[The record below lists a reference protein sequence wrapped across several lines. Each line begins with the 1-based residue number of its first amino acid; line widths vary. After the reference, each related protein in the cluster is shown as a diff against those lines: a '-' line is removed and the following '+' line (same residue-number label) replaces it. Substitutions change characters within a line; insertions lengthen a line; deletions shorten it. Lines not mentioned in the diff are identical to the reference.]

1 MKVFTEKDYFI
12 VTRLFP
18 EIGKI
23 GRLSEPRTPYYLGS
37 EDEYEVHN
45 EHDKLFKKILERP
58 KDAEFIIKKALKLDE
73 KKSLD
78 ITSVRNEFVTV
89 DFRGKQADMI
99 YKLKDKEVYF
109 IIEHQS
115 TQDEDMAFRVLE
127 YQIEVMRR
135 AFWKNSFKR
144 KHHAKVIT
152 IVIYTGQGEWKE
164 LQSIDEIQEKF
175 GYKIRPTIDYQGIG
189 EYNVLSISNCTN
201 EELLKDDTFI
211 SKAILIEKVRGEDE
225 LINILDKMLPTIKE
239 DERADMIGI
248 LRYVL
253 IKDLGKEKAEKYIKI
268 LEGGID
274 MGGFVNELRA
284 DRERT
289 ILRAEEKGKKEGRVQ
304 EAIRVAKSMLKE
316 KIDIATIEKITR
328 LNRNQFM

>member
-1 MKVFTEKDYFI
+1 MKIFTEKDYFR
-12 VTRLFP
+12 VKKLFP
-18 EIGKI
+18 GIGKI
-23 GRLSEPRTPYYLGS
+23 GSLSEPKTPYYLGS
-37 EDEYEVHN
+37 EDEYEVHK

-58 KDAEFIIKKALKLDE
+58 KDAEFVIKKALKLD
-73 KKSLD
+73 KNKSLD
-78 ITSVRNEFVTV
+78 IISVRNEFVTV

-99 YKLKDKEVYF
+99 YKLREKEVYF

-115 TQDEDMAFRVLE
+115 TQDADMAFRVLE
-127 YQIEVMRR
+127 YQVEVM
-135 AFWKNSFKR
+135 NHSFIENGFKSNP
-144 KHHAKVIT
+144 HAKVIT
-152 IVIYTGQGEWKE
+152 IVIYTGQGEWKKP
-164 LQSIDEIQEKF
+164 QSIDEIQEKF
-175 GYKIRPTIDYQGIG
+175 GYEIRPNTNYERIG

-225 LINILDKMLPTIKE
+225 LIKILDKILPTIKE
-239 DERADMIGI
+239 NERADMIGI

-253 IKDLGKEKAEKYIKI
+253 IKDLGKERAEKYIKI

-274 MGGFVNELRA
+274 MGRFVNELRL

-289 ILRAEEKGKKEGRVQ
+289 ILKAKEKGKKEGRIQ
-304 EAIRVAKSMLKE
+304 EATRVAKSMLKE
-316 KIDIATIEKITR
+316 KIDISIIEKITK